1 VDPQA
6 GRANEPLA
14 SSSLAGLFGSC
25 ALIAAALVPF
35 AVGVGGFAWSFSGA
49 TGLAATGIAF
59 LVCWFSASLAL
70 AIAWLGMTIKQ
81 PLPAVLGGMMVRMGL
96 PLGTGVL
103 LQKLSPALAEARVLT
118 IILGLYLV
126 ALLVETLLSL
136 RYVQQGFAGTAA
148 VSPLATTKSAESA
161 GAATPL

>member
-35 AVGVGGFAWSFSGA
+35 AVGAGGFAWSFSGA

-70 AIAWLGMTIKQ
+70 AI
-81 PLPAVLGGMMVRMGL
+81 AVLGGMMVRMGL